1 MNAGAPNWLRDNAG
15 QVVTWI
21 VMVLTAAI
29 FVGTTWSD
37 LAHLRKQVED
47 HELRLR
53 PVEATANQLDDL
65 REDLREIRSDIKDI
79 RRAILR
85 QRRAEK

>member
-1 MNAGAPNWLRDNAG
+1 MSAWLRENAG
-15 QVVTWI
+15 QVVTWV
-21 VMVLTAAI
+21 VMLLTAAI

-37 LAHLRKQVED
+37 LAHLRKQVDD
-47 HELRLR
+47 HEARLR
-53 PVEATANQLDDL
+53 PVEATATQLDDL

-85 QRRAEK
+85 QGRQPK